1 MLYLTFPTQDIL
13 NTYFLKVKDS
23 IIQNINDNRKNAFL
37 NLEAKSFL
45 INELE
50 NIIKANPLE
59 LKQLNVEF
67 FQKLNK
73 GILKYKHYLSY
84 IQYIDAESKDLTLFQ
99 KTFLFFYRRQLRK
112 IENIFDYEEILSKS
126 KSKSYWL
133 AKQINTNT
141 CIYCNRLYAK
151 SRYTSG

>member
-50 NIIKANPLE
+50 NIIKANPL
-59 LKQLNVEF
+59 
-67 FQKLNK
+67 
-73 GILKYKHYLSY
+73 
-84 IQYIDAESKDLTLFQ
+84 
-99 KTFLFFYRRQLRK
+99 
-112 IENIFDYEEILSKS
+112 
-126 KSKSYWL
+126 
-133 AKQINTNT
+133 
-141 CIYCNRLYAK
+141 
-151 SRYTSG
+151 